1 TWSLFGQLEYD
12 VTDQLTLIGGFR
24 WIDEKKSHVYH
35 NNLMWYPSTSTS
47 GIDPNATFIA
57 PALDGLPYMHKRSDS
72 NWSARVQVNFRPVE
86 SLLTYASWNRG
97 VKSGGYNAPL
107 LPSDFAITDAF
118 MTYDPEKLDAFEV
131 GFKWDSEDGRY
142 RINGAAY
149 YYDYKNYQAFSIIG
163 LDTSTLNAQAKSK
176 GFELEF
182 QANPADG
189 LDLQFGVGY
198 TD

>member
-1 TWSLFGQLEYD
+1 
-12 VTDQLTLIGGFR
+12 
-24 WIDEKKSHVYH
+24 
-35 NNLMWYPSTSTS
+35 
-47 GIDPNATFIA
+47 
-57 PALDGLPYMHKRSDS
+57 
-72 NWSARVQVNFRPVE
+72 
-86 SLLTYASWNRG
+86 
-97 VKSGGYNAPL
+97 
-107 LPSDFAITDAF
+107 
-118 MTYDPEKLDAFEV
+118 KLDAFEV

-149 YYDYKNYQAFSIIG
+149 YYEYKNYQAFSIIG

-198 TD
+198 TDAKVKEVPGLTVPVDTGVGIVDPILPGATQRPVQTPKWNLSGLVRYEVPVSDKGSVAFQVDGQYRSKHHFALTNFPASTESGYFIANASIAWFDANDVWSLRAFVQNLTNKKYIV